1 MRAGVSVFAQLPSG
15 AVNRAI
21 DALRAD
27 LETGRWQERHR
38 ELLTMD
44 ELHLGYYVFVAEPA
58 RRTGGRHMKVIGAGL
73 PRTGTL
79 SQKVA
84 LEMLGFGPCYHMV
97 NVLTD
102 LPLAGHWEQAM
113 DTEADWDEIFGE
125 HESTVDWPGS
135 FFYRELA
142 DAYPDAKV
150 VLSVRD
156 PEAWERSMHDTIW
169 GLFHGHSL
177 MAHISKAREDI
188 DPDWRAYM
196 QLMRRMWA
204 AQGVF
209 SGPELRPG
217 TAGRG
222 HHPLPGAGPA
232 EHPRGP
238 AAGVE
243 RRRRAGSRCAA
254 SSTSRCRDAEF
265 PRLNDSKMFVDRII
279 DGSLMV
285 VQPWRE
291 AGGVVEAPARQAA

>member
-1 MRAGVSVFAQLPSG
+1 
-15 AVNRAI
+15 
-21 DALRAD
+21 
-27 LETGRWQERHR
+27 
-38 ELLTMD
+38 
-44 ELHLGYYVFVAEPA
+44 
-58 RRTGGRHMKVIGAGL
+58 MKVIGAGL

-102 LPLAGHWEQAM
+102 LPLAEHWAGAM
-113 DTEADWDEIFGE
+113 DEPADWDAIFGE

-142 DAYPDAKV
+142 DAYPEAKV

-156 PEAWERSMHDTIW
+156 PEAWERSMLDTIW
-169 GLFHGHSL
+169 GLFHGQSL
-177 MAHISKAREDI
+177 MAHISKAREVV

-209 SGPELRPG
+209 SGPELQPG
-217 TAGRG
+217 QLADAITRYQEQVQRNIPEDRLLVWSVQDGWE
-222 HHPLPGAGPA
+222 PLC
-232 EHPRGP
+232 RFLD
-238 AAGVE
+238 VE
-243 RRRRAGSRCAA
+243 VP
-254 SSTSRCRDAEF
+254 DAEF

-279 DGSLMV
+279 DSSLVV
-285 VQPWRE
+285 VQRWRA
-291 AGGVVEAPARQAA
+291 AGGVAQQPARQSA

>member
-1 MRAGVSVFAQLPSG
+1 
-15 AVNRAI
+15 
-21 DALRAD
+21 
-27 LETGRWQERHR
+27 
-38 ELLTMD
+38 
-44 ELHLGYYVFVAEPA
+44 
-58 RRTGGRHMKVIGAGL
+58 MKVIGAGL

-102 LPLAGHWEQAM
+102 LPLAEQWARAM
-113 DTEADWDEIFGE
+113 DEPADWEAIFGE

-150 VLSVRD
+150 VLSIRE
-156 PEAWERSMHDTIW
+156 PEAWERSMLDTIW
-169 GLFHGHSL
+169 GLFHGHSV
-177 MAHISKAREDI
+177 MAHISKAREVV

-196 QLMRRMWA
+196 QLMQRMWS

-209 SGPELRPG
+209 SGPELQPG
-217 TAGRG
+217 QLAGAITRYQEQVQRNIPEDRLLVWSVAEG
-222 HHPLPGAGPA
+222 WEPLC
-232 EHPRGP
+232 RFLD
-238 AAGVE
+238 VE
-243 RRRRAGSRCAA
+243 VP
-254 SSTSRCRDAEF
+254 DAEF

-285 VQPWRE
+285 LQRWR
-291 AGGVVEAPARQAA
+291 AAVGVAQQPARQSA

>member
-1 MRAGVSVFAQLPSG
+1 
-15 AVNRAI
+15 
-21 DALRAD
+21 
-27 LETGRWQERHR
+27 
-38 ELLTMD
+38 
-44 ELHLGYYVFVAEPA
+44 
-58 RRTGGRHMKVIGAGL
+58 MKVIGAGL

-102 LPLAGHWEQAM
+102 LPLADQWARAM
-113 DTEADWDEIFGE
+113 DEPADWEAIFGE

-156 PEAWERSMHDTIW
+156 PEAWERSMLDTIW
-169 GLFHGHSL
+169 GLFHGQSV
-177 MAHISKAREDI
+177 MAHISKTREDV
-188 DPDWRAYM
+188 DPEWRAYM
-196 QLMRRMWA
+196 DMMRRMWA

-217 TAGRG
+217 QLVEAITRYQEQVQRNIPEDRLLVWSVQDGWE
-222 HHPLPGAGPA
+222 PL
-232 EHPRGP
+232 
-238 AAGVE
+238 
-243 RRRRAGSRCAA
+243 
-254 SSTSRCRDAEF
+254 CRFLEVDVPQAEF

-279 DGSLMV
+279 DSSLMV
-285 VQPWRE
+285 IRQWRE
-291 AGGVVEAPARQAA
+291 GGGVVEAPARQAV

>member
-1 MRAGVSVFAQLPSG
+1 MQ
-15 AVNRAI
+15 
-21 DALRAD
+21 
-27 LETGRWQERHR
+27 
-38 ELLTMD
+38 
-44 ELHLGYYVFVAEPA
+44 
-58 RRTGGRHMKVIGAGL
+58 MKVIGAGL

-102 LPLAGHWEQAM
+102 LPLADQWARAM
-113 DTEADWDEIFGE
+113 DEPADWEAIFGE

-150 VLSVRD
+150 VLSIRD
-156 PEAWERSMHDTIW
+156 PEAWERSMLDTIW

-177 MAHISKAREDI
+177 MAHISKAREVV

-196 QLMRRMWA
+196 QLMQRMWA

-209 SGPELRPG
+209 TGPELRPG
-217 TAGRG
+217 QLADAITRYQEQVQRNIPEDRLLVWSVAEGWE
-222 HHPLPGAGPA
+222 PLC
-232 EHPRGP
+232 RFLD
-238 AAGVE
+238 VE
-243 RRRRAGSRCAA
+243 VP
-254 SSTSRCRDAEF
+254 DAEF

-279 DGSLMV
+279 DSSLMV
-285 VQPWRE
+285 IRQWRDG
-291 AGGVVEAPARQAA
+291 GGVVEAPARQAV